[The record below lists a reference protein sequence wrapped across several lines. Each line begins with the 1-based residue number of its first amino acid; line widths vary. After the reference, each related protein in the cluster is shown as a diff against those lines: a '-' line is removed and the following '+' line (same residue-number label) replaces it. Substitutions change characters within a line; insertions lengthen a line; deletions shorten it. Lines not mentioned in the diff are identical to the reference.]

1 MTPDVPKVPE
11 IAEDRAAISY
21 RAAYQRIR
29 KAMEAMAEASGDA
42 KNPAA
47 VRRFIEISNM
57 LEAELDALTA
67 ERLKSS
73 RKQYEPI
80 TDAIKRAKQILD
92 EVSKEIADLV
102 KAAETAAKVI
112 EALARVAALFAGV

>member
-1 MTPDVPKVPE
+1 M
-11 IAEDRAAISY
+11 IAATKTISY
-21 RAAYQRIR
+21 RAAYERIR
-29 KAMEAMAEASGDA
+29 KGMELMAEASGDA
-42 KNPAA
+42 KNAEAA
-47 VRRFIEISNM
+47 KRCIEISNM

-102 KAAETAAKVI
+102 KTAETAVKVI
-112 EALARVAALFAGV
+112 EALAKIAALLAGV